1 MADVMGAFLK
11 GRQVAQQEQEHQ
23 QALEENKLRAMV
35 LKHQIDGLKIEDT
48 LRKRALQAQNLS
60 MLQGQPEA
68 DLPTESVTQPNL
80 PSKSYAGGMTGLPGV
95 VSSLIDARNGGAAGP
110 STMLSD
116 TAQPTLPGTNT
127 TTRRA
132 GVNISGVP
140 EWGVPDTMV
149 RPRSAEEIIRAS
161 IAQKMME
168 PFTLGP
174 DQERI
179 VGGQVVAHGGPRT
192 TAPRQPTRM
201 STALEAT
208 GGDAEKALE
217 LEGKTRGTGA
227 TNRFTP
233 KDFLLDGEQASGF
246 VDAQGNYY
254 DAGKNPIKN
263 PAGRVKPLRGSGRTT
278 GGMTEVQAETAARAE
293 YAQFARTYRG
303 QHPAPT
309 AAERQNDAT
318 MRSLSPNT
326 ELPPLETPPPPPSY
340 DKWKVM
346 TPEERQGVIQNPGA
360 RITDA
365 EMAKRRSAPKEP
377 GTGRQMMTETRRT
390 APKKPFTTEQVTGF
404 LKGQAKGKRYTM
416 TDGTQWDYLP
426 DGTIKP
432 VQ

>member
-80 PSKSYAGGMTGLPGV
+80 PSKSYAGSMTGLPGV

-110 STMLSD
+110 STVLSD
-116 TAQPTLPGTNT
+116 TAQPMQPGTNM

-132 GVNISGVP
+132 GVTISGVP
-140 EWGVPDTMV
+140 EWGIPDIKPT
-149 RPRSAEEIIRAS
+149 PRSAEDIIRAS

-168 PFTLGP
+168 PFSLGP

-179 VGGQVVAHGGPRT
+179 VGGQVVARGGPRT

-263 PAGRVKPLRGSGRTT
+263 PAGRVKPLRGSGGAN
-278 GGMTEVQAETAARAE
+278 GGMTEAQVETAARAE
-293 YAQFARTYRG
+293 YAQFARTYRQ

-309 AAERQNDAT
+309 AAERQNDT
-318 MRSLSPNT
+318 VLRSLPNT
-326 ELPPLETPPPPPSY
+326 NLPPLETPPPPPSY

-365 EMAKRRSAPKEP
+365 EMAKRRTAGPAKAKGAAP
-377 GTGRQMMTETRRT
+377 
-390 APKKPFTTEQVTGF
+390 AAKKAFTPQQVEGF